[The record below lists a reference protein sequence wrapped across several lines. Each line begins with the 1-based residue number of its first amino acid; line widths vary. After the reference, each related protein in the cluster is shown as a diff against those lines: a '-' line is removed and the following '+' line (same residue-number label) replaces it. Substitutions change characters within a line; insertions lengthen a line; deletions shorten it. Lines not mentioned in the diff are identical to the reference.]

1 MSTSVIKRRKT
12 DVFLSGWFSISLFCL
27 LFGQIYELFA
37 HGVMSAS
44 MIFMFL
50 YPLLLGFVPCVILK
64 KLHMKMP
71 SRLWQD
77 GVLILTCGSLIRGVI
92 EIYGTTAWYDRAF
105 LICGVICLIAGIV
118 QYLLWK

>member
-1 MSTSVIKRRKT
+1 M
-12 DVFLSGWFSISLFCL
+12 
-27 LFGQIYELFA
+27 
-37 HGVMSAS
+37 
-44 MIFMFL
+44 
-50 YPLLLGFVPCVILK
+50 ILK

-118 QYLLWK
+118 QYILRK